1 MDGLSAAVGAAEGD
15 EDGDEV
21 VVDPAA
27 AKADGGGG
35 GGGGPLVEL
44 CWSCID
50 RKYLVA
56 ACLSCSRSSAV

>member
-1 MDGLSAAVGAAEGD
+1 MDGLRAAVVAAEGD

-27 AKADGGGG
+27 AKADG

>member
-1 MDGLSAAVGAAEGD
+1 MDGLRAAAGAAEGD

-27 AKADGGGG
+27 AKADGGG